1 MSEPSLFSA
10 DDLKGQG
17 RVLAEVRR
25 LVDEWRG
32 FPLGSAQE
40 SYPDTI
46 PSYEPGRTGERPLTD
61 TTLTLLR
68 HWFRHEPHA
77 VGPDRTTL
85 FKYWPHQRRAVETF
99 IYLFEVRGIRRS
111 EDLWRM
117 AGADPIGDQ
126 HDPWAKFGA
135 QMATGSGKTKIMS
148 LVIAWAYLNALHEP
162 GAGSGLGFGRHSLV
176 VAPNLFVR
184 DRLFMDFNPPHGA
197 PSVFWADPVIP
208 PEFERDW
215 ELRVYDPVTCPL
227 KLDPN
232 QGALVVTN
240 FHQLLRTQESLDLP
254 DETLARQMN
263 LLFAEGDPAKLEAA
277 QTPLL
282 ERFGDSR
289 GLLVINDEAHHV
301 WDETGHAKFERKA
314 KEKAANT
321 GDKEQAEMAWIRSI
335 RRLHGSEVGAG
346 RVSLQVD
353 LSATLFEETG
363 AVKKPFKG
371 GKPSTEFRPRDLFR
385 HTALVYDLAEAIKDG
400 IVKKPIL
407 ERIEVRDKK
416 TGQPEPLV
424 REGQPNAWERYRNLL
439 VTGIQRWRKVQEQLR
454 DEGDPRKP
462 ILFILCN
469 DKDEAREVANYL
481 RYGDATAEDLS
492 GRVPTGYTDPE
503 TKEVLFLDGSDGA
516 VQSTVVEIHIGEKET
531 RNETEWEKVRGSV
544 NAIDRDEF
552 LHEDERGQRVWVP
565 NPYNV
570 VVSVMM
576 LKEGWDVRN
585 VKVVV
590 PLRPCDSRTL
600 TEQTLG
606 RGLRKMHPPILDD
619 EGAAEIKDEELYVI
633 EHPSFKAILDQIRD
647 IIEERKSGDIEH
659 PREYVGIRR
668 VEDEGALEALDVR
681 LVRFEGMSE
690 ETLDWRRRV
699 DFSRLPGL
707 GPRLPWMEQIPAS
720 DIKTWLRDSMVAGEE
735 EGLEFTLY
743 GTPSY
748 LDFEKVLEHAYVRP
762 ILKDLRVS
770 FAHRTAL
777 KGVVRDFLEQKT
789 FNLPAGIV
797 ISFDH
802 IIAAGQAALALGN
815 ATRPQV
821 VQAVRASL
829 LPVVQDAIAATRE
842 SARALMSERHTKDI
856 ESYQAIKKNLV
867 EAPRRTVFALAA
879 MDTPEER
886 QLALLLDGAKDVAG
900 WVYNHRSGVGY
911 SIPYAWQGTPA
922 NYYPDFIVRAK
933 IGLVFHNLIIE
944 VKGRL
949 DGRDME
955 KARVGR
961 NYCELLTQHD
971 REPWHYLLLIENR
984 AINRADISWWGSQS
998 VREIR
1003 HLLAHHETMPLLPDE
1018 GPLVAKPALLVLDNV
1033 PPQDQFTEAV
1043 PVYDL
1048 EAACGAFSGG
1058 QDPVCVGWT
1067 KPKTDRRLHSAMF
1080 VAKVG
1085 GRSMEPHIPDGSW
1098 GLFRAYP
1105 VGQSPAVSAL
1115 DGKRVVV
1122 QLHNGS
1128 DPETGGQYTLK
1139 RWTVGKWSDAGEVEA
1154 VSLRPDNP
1162 AFEPIPL
1169 TADSG
1174 DLRVV
1179 AEFLEVVG

>member
-1 MSEPSLFSA
+1 MREPSLFSG
-10 DDLKGQG
+10 DELKGQA

-32 FPLGSAQE
+32 FPLGPAAE
-40 SYPDTI
+40 PYPDE
-46 PSYEPGRTGERPLTD
+46 PARYAPGRAEERPLTD
-61 TTLTLLR
+61 TTATLLR

-99 IYLFEVRGIRRS
+99 IYLYEVRGIRRS
-111 EDLWRM
+111 EDLWRL
-117 AGADPIGDQ
+117 AGAEAIDDQ
-126 HDPWAKFGA
+126 HDPWAKIGA

-148 LVIAWAYLNALHEP
+148 LVIAWSYLNALHAP
-162 GAGSGLGFGRHSLV
+162 GTGSGLGFGRHALV

-184 DRLFMDFNPPHGA
+184 DRLLMDFRPLHGS
-197 PSVFWADPVIP
+197 PSVFSSDPVVP
-208 PEFERDW
+208 PEFDRDW
-215 ELRVYDPVTCPL
+215 NLTVYDPVTCPL
-227 KLDPN
+227 TLEPN

-240 FHQLLRTQESLDLP
+240 FHQMLRTRESLDLP

-263 LLFAEGDPAKLEAA
+263 LLFVDGDPAKLEAA

-282 ERFGDSR
+282 ERFSESR

-301 WDETGHAKFERKA
+301 WDETGHSKFERKA
-314 KEKAANT
+314 REKATNT
-321 GDKEQAEMAWIRSI
+321 GEEEQAEMAWIRSI
-335 RRLHGSEVGAG
+335 RRLHGSEVGGG

-363 AVKKPFKG
+363 AVKKPGKG
-371 GKPSTEFRPRDLFR
+371 GKQATEFRPRDLFR

-407 ERIEVRDKK
+407 ERIEVKDRR
-416 TGQPEPLV
+416 TGEWEPLV
-424 REGQPNAWERYRNLL
+424 RDGQPNAWEKYRNLL
-439 VTGIQRWRKVQEQLR
+439 VTGIQRWQKVQEQLR

-469 DKDEAREVANYL
+469 DKDEAREVANFL
-481 RYGDATAEDLS
+481 RYGEATAEDLT
-492 GRVPTGYTDPE
+492 GRAPTGYADPE
-503 TKEVLFLDGSDGA
+503 TKEILFLDRSNGD

-531 RNETEWEKVRGSV
+531 RNENEWEKVRDSV

-552 LHEDERGQRVWVP
+552 LHVDERGQRVYVP

-647 IIEERKSGDIEH
+647 IIEERGPGDF
-659 PREYVGIRR
+659 PQNRDYVGIKR
-668 VEDEGALEALDVR
+668 VEDEAALDALDVR

-699 DFSRLPGL
+699 DFNRLPGL

-720 DIKTWLRDSMVAGEE
+720 DIKTWLRDSLAEGEE

-762 ILKDLRVS
+762 ILRDLRVS

-789 FNLPAGIV
+789 FNLPAGII

-821 VQAVRASL
+821 VQAVRATL
-829 LPVVQDAIAATRE
+829 LPVVQDAIATTRE

-856 ESYQAIKKNLV
+856 DSYQALKKNLV
-867 EAPRRTVFALAA
+867 EAPKRTVFGLAA
-879 MDTPEER
+879 MDSPEER
-886 QLALLLDGAKDVAG
+886 RLALMLDGAKDVSG

-922 NYYPDFIVRAK
+922 NYFPDFIVRAK
-933 IGLVFHNLIIE
+933 IGQVFHNVIIE

-949 DGRDME
+949 DGRDKE

-961 NYCELLTQHD
+961 AYCELLTQHD
-971 REPWHYLLLIENR
+971 REPWHFLMLIENT
-984 AINRADISWWGSQS
+984 AINRADISWWEQRS
-998 VREIR
+998 VREVR
-1003 HLLAHHETMPLLPDE
+1003 HLLAHHETVPLLPDE
-1018 GPLVAKPALLVLDNV
+1018 GALFAKPALAVLEDV
-1033 PPQDQFTEAV
+1033 PSQDRYTEAV
-1043 PVYDL
+1043 PVFDM
-1048 EAACGAFSGG
+1048 EAACGAFSDG
-1058 QDPVCVGWT
+1058 QEPACVGWA
-1067 KPKTDRRLHSAMF
+1067 KPKTDRRLHAAMF
-1080 VAKVG
+1080 VAKVAG
-1085 GRSMEPHIPDGSW
+1085 KSMEPHIPDGAW
-1098 GLFRAYP
+1098 GLFRSYP
-1105 VGQSPAVSAL
+1105 VGAAPAASAL

-1122 QLHNGS
+1122 QLHEAS
-1128 DPETGGQYTLK
+1128 DPETGGRYTLK
-1139 RWTVGKWSDAGEVEA
+1139 RWTVAKWSSAGAVEV

-1162 AFEPIPL
+1162 GFEPIPL
-1169 TADSG
+1169 TAASG